1 MNKAKPKKILIDVDD
16 VIITDTENVY
26 LKVLNNVFGTNLKT
40 ENLTSYHV
48 EDYQLEDHTG
58 LTQEQKIYYY
68 QELRKF
74 NAYENAVISQECI
87 DTIKRLN
94 QVHNVY
100 ICSAVT
106 FRYKPEESA
115 PYFKYK
121 YDFLKKFLPFLNPK
135 NFIFT
140 SAKTMLDADVLIVDR
155 PSNLMGEGIKTKLL
169 FTAFHNKAISKDEL
183 DRLNFT
189 RVNNWQEVERILL

>member
-1 MNKAKPKKILIDVDD
+1 MFI
-16 VIITDTENVY
+16 
-26 LKVLNNVFGTNLKT
+26 F
-40 ENLTSYHV
+40 
-48 EDYQLEDHTG
+48 
-58 LTQEQKIYYY
+58 
-68 QELRKF
+68 
-74 NAYENAVISQECI
+74 
-87 DTIKRLN
+87 
-94 QVHNVY
+94 
-100 ICSAVT
+100 CSAVT

-121 YDFLKKFLPFLNPK
+121 YDFLRKVLPFLNPK

-140 SAKTMLDADVLIVDR
+140 SAKTMLDADVLIDDR

-183 DRLNFT
+183 DRLNFI